1 MAADAPRWRVIA
13 GLDVAIEAT
22 TQPQTVSKLA
32 DMGHRVMVEP
42 DTAGFGFGGAQLIRK
57 IGDVYIAGSD
67 PRKDGM
73 AAGF

>member
-1 MAADAPRWRVIA
+1 
-13 GLDVAIEAT
+13 
-22 TQPQTVSKLA
+22 
-32 DMGHRVMVEP
+32 MGHRLTVEP

-57 IGDVYIAGSD
+57 VGEVYIAGSD